1 MALGQACSNF
11 KSWLH
16 NLFDVITE
24 RSRLQT
30 WHILSVIYCIKI
42 HVSVGSQGVLEVIHL
57 SGMGRWLLSKF
68 YYHHH
73 YYYSGFCDT
82 W

>member
-1 MALGQACSNF
+1 MSLGQACSNF

-24 RSRLQT
+24 RSQLQT
-30 WHILSVIYCIKI
+30 LHILSVMECIKI
-42 HVSVGSQGVLEVIHL
+42 LVRAGSQGALEMIQL

-68 YYHHH
+68 YYQHH
-73 YYYSGFCDT
+73 YYYSGL
-82 W
+82 